1 MRRGFVTFGAL
12 AVVVSTARP
21 GSAAQR
27 TPATFAKDIAPI
39 LFSAC
44 ASCHRPDGSAPFS
57 LLRYEDAREHAQQ
70 IAAATR
76 ARVMPPWKPEPG
88 YGEFL
93 NERRLS
99 DEQIA
104 RIQRWVEQGTPR
116 GDPTLLPPLPTSS
129 GRWQLGEP
137 DLVIQTAPY
146 TLRATGDD
154 MYRNFV
160 LPINIAG
167 TKYIK
172 AWEFLPGNRRVL
184 HHATMQLDAGGSSRQ
199 MDDHDPEPGYEGL
212 IPHAVRSPDGFFLD
226 WGPGHTPY
234 VAPDGMAWPI
244 AAGMD
249 LVMMLH
255 LRPSG
260 RSEMVQ
266 ATLGLY
272 FSDQPPTKAPTLIRL
287 TRQHLD
293 IPANE
298 SRYVITDS
306 FTLNADVDV
315 YSVQP
320 HAHNLAREVKGTA
333 TLPDGSQRPLIFI
346 RNWDFDWQGVYR
358 YKRPLSLPAGTTL
371 SMDYVYDNSAANP
384 HNPFRPPQRVR
395 YGQRTSDEMAELW
408 FQVVVRDP
416 AQTETLRRAI
426 SAKVLREEIVGHEKM
441 LEVDPANVA
450 LHNGVALLYIEAGDL
465 AGASRHF
472 AETLRL
478 SPTSAAA
485 HYNVGMSLLLQ
496 GQRATATDL
505 FMQALALDPD
515 YPNAHD
521 GLGVV
526 LEAEGKADDAL
537 GHYERAVALNPRN
550 AEAQAHLGAAL
561 HGRGRL
567 AEARAHYRA
576 ALEIDPTKASV
587 RQQLLEI
594 EKEINRVA
602 PAR

>member
-1 MRRGFVTFGAL
+1 M
-12 AVVVSTARP
+12 VVVASTALSGVP
-21 GSAAQR
+21 QPQDTSI
-27 TPATFAKDIAPI
+27 TFTKDIAPI

-44 ASCHRPDGSAPFS
+44 VSCHRPEGSAPFS
-57 LLRYEDAREHAQQ
+57 LLRYEDARAHAQQ

-93 NERRLS
+93 DERRLS
-99 DEQIA
+99 DDQIS
-104 RIQRWVEQGTPR
+104 RIQRWVEQGAPQ
-116 GDPTLLPPLPTSS
+116 GDPTQLPPLPRSS

-154 MYRNFV
+154 MYRHFV
-160 LPINIAG
+160 LPITVAG

-172 AWEFLPGNRRVL
+172 AWEFLPGNRRVV
-184 HHATMQLDAGGSSRQ
+184 HHATMQLDPGGSSRH

-244 AAGMD
+244 ASGMD

-260 RSEMVQ
+260 SPEVVQ
-266 ATLGLY
+266 AMLGLY
-272 FSDQPPTKAPTLIRL
+272 FSDVPPTKTPTLIRL

-298 SRYVITDS
+298 SRYVVTDS

-320 HAHNLAREVKGTA
+320 HAHNLAREVRGTA
-333 TLPDGSQRPLIFI
+333 RLPDGSQRPLIFI
-346 RNWDFDWQGVYR
+346 RDWDFDWQGVYR
-358 YKRPLSLPAGTTL
+358 YTRPLSLPVGTTL
-371 SMDYVYDNSAANP
+371 AMEYVYDNSTGNP

-416 AQTETLRRAI
+416 ARTDALRRAI
-426 SAKVLREEIVGHEKM
+426 GAKVLREEIVGHEKM
-441 LEVDPANVA
+441 LEADPTNVA
-450 LHNGVALLYIEAGDL
+450 LHNGVALLYTEAGDVS
-465 AGASRHF
+465 GASRHF
-472 AETLRL
+472 GETLRL
-478 SPTSAAA
+478 TPTSAAA
-485 HYNVGMSLLLQ
+485 HYNTGMSLLLQ
-496 GQRATATDL
+496 GRRLEAGDL
-505 FMQALALDPD
+505 FAKALTLDPD
-515 YPNAHD
+515 YANAHD
-521 GLGVV
+521 GLGVA
-526 LEAEGKADDAL
+526 LEAEGKVEEAL
-537 GHYERAVALNPRN
+537 AHYERAVTLNPRN

-567 AEARAHYRA
+567 ADARAHYRA
-576 ALEIDPTKASV
+576 ALAIDPSKQSV
-587 RQQLLEI
+587 RQQLAEI
-594 EKEINRVA
+594 EKELERAV
-602 PAR
+602 R